1 MNKKI
6 IFFVV
11 AFILSIGTFCHA
23 QTAEPRK
30 PDPSGIKTGT
40 AGDISAAKPG
50 EPTLNEVAEQVG
62 KNKISINLLC
72 RPDLH
77 LSKRALLEL
86 KMLHIQ
92 WQ

>member
-6 IFFVV
+6 IFLVV
-11 AFILSIGTFCHA
+11 AFILSLGTFCHA

-62 KNKISINLLC
+62 KNKISINLV
-72 RPDLH
+72 
-77 LSKRALLEL
+77 
-86 KMLHIQ
+86 
-92 WQ
+92 